1 MEILL
6 LIPLFFIIS
15 ITITTTMVYINDT
28 SGTITIPKHTETT
41 GTYNL
46 ILTSNLSDE
55 VVLVE
60 NGGDISTNSLYY
72 KFTLGNLSN
81 LNVGEYTYTLY
92 DALNNAVEQ
101 GLLTFGTF
109 KRQIIVNNTFDKEKI
124 QYNG

>member
-1 MEILL
+1 
-6 LIPLFFIIS
+6 
-15 ITITTTMVYINDT
+15 MVYINDT

-92 DALNNAVEQ
+92 DALGNAVEQ

>member
-1 MEILL
+1 
-6 LIPLFFIIS
+6 
-15 ITITTTMVYINDT
+15 MVYINDT

-46 ILTSNLSDE
+46 TLTSNLSDD

-60 NGGDISTNSLYY
+60 NSGNISTNSLYY
-72 KFTLGNLSN
+72 KFTLNNLSN
-81 LNVGEYTYTLY
+81 LNVGEYTYSLY
-92 DALNNAVEQ
+92 DNTSKTIVEQ

-109 KRQIIVNNTFDKEKI
+109 ERQIIVNNTFDKEKI